1 VAELILGLA
10 ATMTLVNGAII
21 PVDGSSL
28 LQRVRPAS

>member
-10 ATMTLVNGAII
+10 TTTFVNGTII

-28 LQRVRPAS
+28 LQRVQPAS